1 MFKNKN
7 ILITGG
13 TGSFGSAMIEKI
25 VSNYKPKKIVIYSRD
40 ELKQFELKKKFN
52 QKKYSVLRYLIGD
65 VRDKDRLMLAM
76 KDIDYVFHAA
86 ALKQVP
92 AAEYNPM
99 ECVKTNIVGANNV
112 IECCIFNN
120 VKKVIALSTDKA
132 ASPNNLYG
140 ASKLVSD
147 KLFVAANN
155 LVGFSPLRFS
165 VVRYGN
171 VAGSRGS
178 VIPEFKKMI
187 DRGADTLPITDKNMT
202 RFWITL
208 EQAINFSIQS
218 MKEMIGGEIFIPK
231 LPSVKI
237 IDLAKSFGNNI
248 KLKYVGLRPG
258 EKIHE
263 IMCSSHDSSQTL
275 EFKKYFVIIPEI
287 TLAAKKNKYFL
298 SSKKEKGKL
307 VEENFEYSSG
317 ANIHF
322 LTISQIRKINKLL
335 K

>member
-13 TGSFGSAMIEKI
+13 TGSFGSALIERI
-25 VSNYKPKKIVIYSRD
+25 VSNYEPKKIVIYSRD

-112 IECCIFNN
+112 IECCIFNK

-187 DRGADTLPITDKNMT
+187 DKGEDTLPITDKNMT

-237 IDLAKSFGNNI
+237 IDLAKSFGSNI

-287 TLAAKKNKYFL
+287 SLAAKKNRYFL
-298 SSKKEKGKL
+298 SNKKEKGVL
-307 VEENFEYSSG
+307 VKENFEYSSG
-317 ANIHF
+317 ANSHF

>member
-13 TGSFGSAMIEKI
+13 TGSFGSALIEKI

-40 ELKQFELKKKFN
+40 ELKKFELKKKFN

>member
-13 TGSFGSAMIEKI
+13 TGSFGSALIEKI

>member
-13 TGSFGSAMIEKI
+13 TGSFGSALIEKI

-187 DRGADTLPITDKNMT
+187 DRGADTLPITDKKMT

>member
-13 TGSFGSAMIEKI
+13 TGSFGSALIEKI

-187 DRGADTLPITDKNMT
+187 DRGADTLPITDKKMT

-317 ANIHF
+317 SNIHF